1 MNTPPSLSS
10 LAAKKYEYHMVQMPP
25 NISVAKKGYA
35 GNEAAGYLQEVVS
48 GMSREGWE
56 FFRID
61 SIGVQ
66 VKPGCLAA
74 LFGSKVEER
83 LYYVATFRR

>member
-1 MNTPPSLSS
+1 MT
-10 LAAKKYEYHMVQMPP
+10 AKNYEYSMLQIPP
-25 NISVAKKGYA
+25 NITVAKKGYA
-35 GNEAAGYLQEVVS
+35 GNEAAGYLQEVVN

-56 FFRID
+56 FFRVD

-74 LFGSKVEER
+74 LFGSKVEETS
-83 LYYVATFRR
+83 YYVVTFRR